1 MSLPTIAH
9 VKDIMK
15 GYDPM
20 RGQIPTLFWEL
31 AQSYANG
38 DLVEPMSE
46 DSLYKLYLDC
56 ISPTTGEFFAT
67 KFRKAVSGKVAKRG
81 LDVNKLA
88 KIIYQM
94 INNGVDDKDSRFDN
108 GLCRDLAQSIVD
120 AADKG
125 ELDKPV
131 EVKDE

>member
-1 MSLPTIAH
+1 MSLPSINKI
-9 VKDIMK
+9 KD
-15 GYDPM
+15 
-20 RGQIPTLFWEL
+20 TLKEKTLTGLSLNLREEVCKAYINGEL
-31 AQSYANG
+31 V
-38 DLVEPMSE
+38 D
-46 DSLYKLYLDC
+46 
-56 ISPTTGEFFAT
+56 
-67 KFRKAVSGKVAKRG
+67 KRG

-108 GLCRDLAQSIVD
+108 GLCRDLAQAIVD

-131 EVKDE
+131 EAQ